1 MPMSSDSD
9 SNTPAS
15 PDNLGPVDEETAED
29 VQQSLEESDED
40 VTRSQRW
47 AAGIQLTL
55 LFGGIGA
62 AGAAAVA
69 TGIVDPQVTLQ
80 ATVDVG
86 QAVELLVYGFVAL
99 FLLYVL
105 TLIIIWLPGSVLGAL
120 GGVAFGLAKSAGYI
134 DDDTDSG

>member
-1 MPMSSDSD
+1 MSSDD
-9 SNTPAS
+9 GTPATA
-15 PDNLGPVDEETAED
+15 PEDLDPVDEDTAKD
-29 VQQSLEESDED
+29 VQESLEESDED

-47 AAGIQLTL
+47 AAGIQLAL

-69 TGIVDPQVTLQ
+69 TGIVDPQISLQ

-86 QAVELLVYGFVAL
+86 QPVELLVYGFVAL

-134 DDDTDSG
+134 DDGDSE

>member
-1 MPMSSDSD
+1 MSADD
-9 SNTPAS
+9 IPE
-15 PDNLGPVDEETAED
+15 PDGQLDEDTAES
-29 VQQSLEESDED
+29 VQEDLAESDED

-47 AAGIQLTL
+47 AAGLQLAV

-62 AGAAAVA
+62 AAAAAVA
-69 TGIVDPQVTLQ
+69 TGIIDPQITLT

-86 QAVELLVYGFVAL
+86 QAVELLVFGFVAL

-120 GGVAFGLAKSAGYI
+120 GGVAFGLAKSAGYVEENE
-134 DDDTDSG
+134 